1 MWLYRSAQYSVYLVG
16 MSWAS
21 ARQLLFLSRMVL
33 ACPCFRLVKTFN
45 SWYAF
50 LLMFLMLSTVPWQ
63 CTSIQDSLFPFFVI
77 FLISWFITL
86 TFFCPFPLSHVSSS
100 SVSFALHKDSMSA
113 VTHGRFFD
121 CSAFGKNLA
130 SFSVVAVLTGSSTS
144 RMVTGA
150 YYAFSL
156 TKPI

>member
-63 CTSIQDSLFPFFVI
+63 CRSIQDSLFPFFVI

-100 SVSFALHKDSMSA
+100 SVSFALHKDSICQLWPTVFWPLGVCQES
-113 VTHGRFFD
+113 RQ
-121 CSAFGKNLA
+121 L
-130 SFSVVAVLTGSSTS
+130 FSHCCIEGVIYIENGNRCLLC
-144 RMVTGA
+144 
-150 YYAFSL
+150 F
-156 TKPI
+156 